1 MAGTKHLAI
10 LVSANGYGH
19 IRRQILIATELLK
32 HNSNLQV
39 SFAVTDAQYRRF
51 KVEIENLGARA
62 EAVVGITED
71 SVRWRH
77 DAASYTDA
85 NLNGWESELRRTP
98 ALINADFVMSDN
110 LVGVLETRPDTV
122 LSGSFLWNEVI
133 SAHAISNTACRKFVE
148 REINL
153 LQTYTPRM
161 ICNADLATP
170 AVLSL
175 TNPVLMPWMV
185 EEFSESQL
193 ESQVSRGSSQRSAI
207 LVHGGGTRTLDSRVR
222 AIAELL
228 RTNGH
233 IVYTDLEDD
242 SMCFDYQDS
251 TWQKLGVVICR
262 PGVGT
267 ATECVKWHIPI
278 VLIHDQTNVEAEFV
292 ATRLKELKLAHECE
306 FTSSYSEIPSLVAD
320 LLSPEKRISFLEP
333 FALLKT
339 TGIQDSANFLT
350 NLWSLDRNLQ

>member
-32 HNSNLQV
+32 HNSNLRI

-51 KVEIENLGARA
+51 KVDIENLGARA
-62 EAVVGITED
+62 SAVVGVTED

-77 DAASYTDA
+77 DANNYTDA
-85 NLNGWESELRRTP
+85 NLNGWESELKDTP

-122 LSGSFLWNEVI
+122 LSGSFLWHEVI
-133 SAHAISNTACRKFVE
+133 SAHAISNTACRNFVE

-153 LQTYTPRM
+153 LQTHTPRM

-193 ESQVSRGSSQRSAI
+193 STRDLLGSSQRSSI
-207 LVHGGGTRTLDSRVR
+207 LVHGGGTRTLDDRVG

-233 IVYTDLEDD
+233 VVYTDLEDD

-267 ATECVKWHIPI
+267 ATECVKWRIPI

-292 ATRLKELKLAHECE
+292 ARRLKELKLAHECE
-306 FTSSYSEIPSLVAD
+306 FGKNNVEILSLVAR
-320 LLSPEKRISFLEP
+320 LLSPEKLFSFLEP
-333 FALLKT
+333 FVSLKT
-339 TGIQDSANFLT
+339 TGIRDSANFLT
-350 NLWSLDRNLQ
+350 NLWSLDKNLR

>member
-32 HNSNLQV
+32 HNSNLRV
-39 SFAVTDAQYRRF
+39 SFAITDAQHRRF

-77 DAASYTDA
+77 DAASYTDV
-85 NLNGWESELRRTP
+85 NLNGWESELKGTP
-98 ALINADFVMSDN
+98 TLINADFVMSDN

-122 LSGSFLWNEVI
+122 LSGSFLWHEVI

-153 LQTYTPRM
+153 LQTHTPRM

-193 ESQVSRGSSQRSAI
+193 ATQVLHGSSQRSAI

-222 AIAELL
+222 VIAELL

-242 SMCFDYQDS
+242 PMCFDYQDS

-267 ATECVKWHIPI
+267 ATECVKWRIPI

-292 ATRLKELKLAHECE
+292 ATRLKELKVAHECE
-306 FTSSYSEIPSLVAD
+306 FTSSYSEIPLLVAD

-339 TGIQDSANFLT
+339 NGIQDSANFLT
-350 NLWSLDRNLQ
+350 NLWSLDKNSQ

>member
-19 IRRQILIATELLK
+19 IRRQILITSELLK
-32 HNSNLQV
+32 QNSNLHVQ
-39 SFAVTDAQYRRF
+39 FAITDAQFQRF
-51 KVEIENLGARA
+51 KLEIENLGSRA
-62 EAVVGITED
+62 SAVVGVTED

-77 DAASYTDA
+77 DPSNYTA
-85 NLNGWESELRRTP
+85 TNLNGWESELMSRSS
-98 ALINADFVMSDN
+98 LIEADFVLSDN
-110 LVGVLETRPDTV
+110 LVGVLEIRPDAV
-122 LSGSFLWNEVI
+122 LSGSFLWHEVI
-133 SAHAISNTACRKFVE
+133 DAYAQVNDACRQFVE

-153 LQTYTPRM
+153 LKKCVPKM

-175 TNPVLMPWMV
+175 TDAVRVPWMI
-185 EEFSESQL
+185 EETVPQAFQDNLSKESE
-193 ESQVSRGSSQRSAI
+193 RTTI
-207 LVHGGGTRTLDSRVR
+207 LVHGGGTRTLDDRVR
-222 AIAELL
+222 MIAQIL
-228 RTNGH
+228 RNNNYT
-233 IVYTDLEDD
+233 VFTDLEDD
-242 SMCFDYQDS
+242 LMCFDYQDS
-251 TWQKLGVVICR
+251 SWQQLGAVICR

-306 FTSSYSEIPSLVAD
+306 FGSNYLEIPSLVAD
-320 LLSPEKRISFLEP
+320 VLSPEKRISFLEP
-333 FALLKT
+333 FASLKT

-350 NLWSLDRNLQ
+350 RLWSLDRNL

>member
-32 HNSNLQV
+32 HNSNLRV
-39 SFAVTDAQYRRF
+39 SFAITDAQHRRF

-85 NLNGWESELRRTP
+85 NLNGWESELKVTP
-98 ALINADFVMSDN
+98 QLINADFVMSDN

-122 LSGSFLWNEVI
+122 LSGSFLWHEVI

-153 LQTYTPRM
+153 LQTHTPRM

-185 EEFSESQL
+185 EELSESQL
-193 ESQVSRGSSQRSAI
+193 ATQVLQGGSQRSAI
-207 LVHGGGTRTLDSRVR
+207 LVHGGGTRTLDTRVR

-228 RTNGH
+228 RVNGH
-233 IVYTDLEDD
+233 VVYTDLEDD

-267 ATECVKWHIPI
+267 ATECVKWRIPI

-292 ATRLKELKLAHECE
+292 AARLKKLELAHDCE
-306 FTSSYSEIPSLVAD
+306 FDSNESETINLVAK
-320 LLSPEKRISFLEP
+320 LLSVNKNNSFLKP
-333 FALLKT
+333 FASLKK
-339 TGIQDSANFLT
+339 TGINDAANFLVDHW
-350 NLWSLDRNLQ
+350 NLTGKPK

>member
-39 SFAVTDAQYRRF
+39 SFAVTDAQHRRF

-62 EAVVGITED
+62 KAVVGITED

-85 NLNGWESELRRTP
+85 NLNGWESELMSNSS
-98 ALINADFVMSDN
+98 LLNADFVMSDN
-110 LVGVLETRPDTV
+110 LVGVLEVRPDTV
-122 LSGSFLWNEVI
+122 LSGSFLWHEVI
-133 SAHAISNTACRKFVE
+133 SAHAVGNAACRKFVE
-148 REINL
+148 REIRL
-153 LQTYTPRM
+153 LRTHTPRM

-185 EEFSESQL
+185 EEFSESQSTTQFL
-193 ESQVSRGSSQRSAI
+193 HSSGQRSAV
-207 LVHGGGTRTLDSRVR
+207 LVHGGGTRTLDDRVR
-222 AIAELL
+222 TIAELL

-233 IVYTDLEDD
+233 VVYTDLEDD
-242 SMCFDYQDS
+242 SMCFDYQDL

-267 ATECVKWHIPI
+267 ATECVKWRIPI

-306 FTSSYSEIPSLVAD
+306 FGSNYLEIPSLVAD
-320 LLSPEKRISFLEP
+320 LLSAEKRISFLEP
-333 FALLKT
+333 FASLKT
-339 TGIQDSANFLT
+339 SGIRDSANFLT
-350 NLWSLDRNLQ
+350 NLWSLDKNLQ

>member
-19 IRRQILIATELLK
+19 IRRQILIATDLLK
-32 HNSNLQV
+32 QNLNLRV
-39 SFAVTDAQYRRF
+39 SFALTDAQHRRF
-51 KVEIENLGARA
+51 KVEIENLGDRA

-77 DAASYTDA
+77 DANSYTNA
-85 NLNGWESELRRTP
+85 NLNGWESELKSN
-98 ALINADFVMSDN
+98 ASLVNADFMMSDN

-122 LSGSFLWNEVI
+122 LSGSFLWHEVI
-133 SAHAISNTACRKFVE
+133 SAHAISNEACRKFVE
-148 REINL
+148 REIHL
-153 LQTYTPRM
+153 LRTCTPKM

-185 EEFSESQL
+185 EELSKSQL
-193 ESQVSRGSSQRSAI
+193 PNRALLGSNERAAI
-207 LVHGGGTRTLDSRVR
+207 LVHGGGTRTLDDRVR
-222 AIAELL
+222 AIAQLL

-233 IVYTDLEDD
+233 VVYTDLEDD

-267 ATECVKWHIPI
+267 TTECVKWKIPMI
-278 VLIHDQTNVEAEFV
+278 VLRDKENFEAEYI
-292 ATRLKELKLAHECE
+292 AEKLRKLGLAHFFKNQDESSIIAQVCE
-306 FTSSYSEIPSLVAD
+306 II
-320 LLSPEKRISFLEP
+320 SPENISKYLDPFELCKLNGIADAASFLSEHW
-333 FALLKT
+333 
-339 TGIQDSANFLT
+339 
-350 NLWSLDRNLQ
+350 NLIGRHK

>member
-19 IRRQILIATELLK
+19 IRRQILITSELLK
-32 HNSNLQV
+32 QNSNLHVQ
-39 SFAVTDAQYRRF
+39 FAITDAQFQRF
-51 KVEIENLGARA
+51 KLEIENLGSRA
-62 EAVVGITED
+62 SAVVGVTED

-77 DAASYTDA
+77 DPSNYTA
-85 NLNGWESELRRTP
+85 TNLNGWESELMSRSS
-98 ALINADFVMSDN
+98 LIEADFVLSDN
-110 LVGVLETRPDTV
+110 LVGVLEIRPDAV
-122 LSGSFLWNEVI
+122 LSGSFLWHEVI
-133 SAHAISNTACRKFVE
+133 DAYAQVNDACRQFVE

-153 LQTYTPRM
+153 LKKCVPKM

-175 TNPVLMPWMV
+175 TDAVRVPWMI
-185 EEFSESQL
+185 EETVPQAFQDNLSKESD
-193 ESQVSRGSSQRSAI
+193 RTAI
-207 LVHGGGTRTLDSRVR
+207 LVHGGGTRTLDDRVR
-222 AIAELL
+222 MIAQIL
-228 RTNGH
+228 RNNNYT
-233 IVYTDLEDD
+233 VFTDLEDD
-242 SMCFDYQDS
+242 LMCFDYQDS
-251 TWQKLGVVICR
+251 SWQQLGAVICR

-306 FTSSYSEIPSLVAD
+306 FGSNYLEIPSLVAD

-333 FALLKT
+333 FASLKT

-350 NLWSLDRNLQ
+350 RLWSLDRNL

>member
-19 IRRQILIATELLK
+19 IRRQILITSELLK
-32 HNSNLQV
+32 QNSNLQV
-39 SFAVTDAQYRRF
+39 QFAITDAQFQRF
-51 KVEIENLGARA
+51 KLEIENLGSRA
-62 EAVVGITED
+62 SAVVGVTED

-77 DAASYTDA
+77 DPSNYTA
-85 NLNGWESELRRTP
+85 TNLNGWESELMSRSS
-98 ALINADFVMSDN
+98 LIEADFVLSDN
-110 LVGVLETRPDTV
+110 LVGVLEIRPDAV
-122 LSGSFLWNEVI
+122 LSGSFLWHEVI
-133 SAHAISNTACRKFVE
+133 DAYAQVNDACRQFVE

-153 LQTYTPRM
+153 LKKCVPKM

-175 TNPVLMPWMV
+175 TDAVRVPWMI
-185 EEFSESQL
+185 EETVPQAFQDNLSKESE
-193 ESQVSRGSSQRSAI
+193 RTTI
-207 LVHGGGTRTLDSRVR
+207 LVHGGGTRTLDDRVR
-222 AIAELL
+222 MIAQIL
-228 RTNGH
+228 RNNNYT
-233 IVYTDLEDD
+233 VFTDLEDD
-242 SMCFDYQDS
+242 LMCFDYQDS
-251 TWQKLGVVICR
+251 SWQQLGAVICR

-306 FTSSYSEIPSLVAD
+306 FGSNYLEIPSLVAD

-333 FALLKT
+333 FASLKT

-350 NLWSLDRNLQ
+350 RLWSLDRNL

>member
-19 IRRQILIATELLK
+19 IRRQILIASELLK
-32 HNSNLQV
+32 QNSNLHV
-39 SFAVTDAQYRRF
+39 KFAVTVAQFQRF
-51 KVEIENLGARA
+51 KLEIENLSSRA
-62 EAVVGITED
+62 SAVVGVTED
-71 SVRWRH
+71 SVRWHH
-77 DAASYTDA
+77 DPSNYTET
-85 NLNGWESELRRTP
+85 NLNGWESELKGTP

-122 LSGSFLWNEVI
+122 LSGSFLWHEVI

-148 REINL
+148 REIKL
-153 LQTYTPRM
+153 LQTHCPRM

-185 EEFSESQL
+185 EELSESQL
-193 ESQVSRGSSQRSAI
+193 ATQVLQGGSQRSAI
-207 LVHGGGTRTLDSRVR
+207 LVHGGGTRTLDTRVR

-228 RTNGH
+228 RVNGH
-233 IVYTDLEDD
+233 VVYTDLEDD

-251 TWQKLGVVICR
+251 TWQQLGAVICR

-267 ATECVKWHIPI
+267 ATECVKWGIPI
-278 VLIHDQTNVEAEFV
+278 VLIHDSANVEAEFV
-292 ATRLKELKLAHECE
+292 AARLKKLELAHDCE
-306 FTSSYSEIPSLVAD
+306 FDSNESETINLVAK
-320 LLSPEKRISFLEP
+320 LLSVNKNNSFLKP
-333 FALLKT
+333 FASLKK
-339 TGIQDSANFLT
+339 TGINDAANFLVDHW
-350 NLWSLDRNLQ
+350 NLTGKPK

>member
-19 IRRQILIATELLK
+19 IRRQILIASELLK
-32 HNSNLQV
+32 QNSNLHVQ
-39 SFAVTDAQYRRF
+39 FAITDAQFQRF
-51 KVEIENLGARA
+51 KLEIENLGSRA
-62 EAVVGITED
+62 SAVVGVTED

-77 DAASYTDA
+77 DPSNYTA
-85 NLNGWESELRRTP
+85 TNLNGWESELMSRSS
-98 ALINADFVMSDN
+98 LIEADFVLSDN
-110 LVGVLETRPDTV
+110 LVGVLEIRPDAV
-122 LSGSFLWNEVI
+122 LSGSFLWHEVI
-133 SAHAISNTACRKFVE
+133 DAYAQVNDACKQFVE

-153 LQTYTPRM
+153 LKKCVPKM

-175 TNPVLMPWMV
+175 TDAVRVPWMI
-185 EEFSESQL
+185 EETVPQAFQDNLSKESE
-193 ESQVSRGSSQRSAI
+193 RTTI
-207 LVHGGGTRTLDSRVR
+207 LVHGGGTRTLDDRVR
-222 AIAELL
+222 MIAQIL
-228 RTNGH
+228 RNNNYT
-233 IVYTDLEDD
+233 VFTDLEDD
-242 SMCFDYQDS
+242 LMCFDYQDS
-251 TWQKLGVVICR
+251 SWQQLGAVICR

-306 FTSSYSEIPSLVAD
+306 FGSNYLEIPSLVAD

-333 FALLKT
+333 FASLKT

-350 NLWSLDRNLQ
+350 RLWSLDRNL

>member
-19 IRRQILIATELLK
+19 IRRQILITSELLK
-32 HNSNLQV
+32 QNSNLHVQ
-39 SFAVTDAQYRRF
+39 FAITDAQFQRF
-51 KVEIENLGARA
+51 KLEIENLGSRA
-62 EAVVGITED
+62 SAVVGVTED

-77 DAASYTDA
+77 DPSNYTA
-85 NLNGWESELRRTP
+85 TNLNGWESELMSRSS
-98 ALINADFVMSDN
+98 LIEADFVLSDN
-110 LVGVLETRPDTV
+110 LVGVLEIRPDAV
-122 LSGSFLWNEVI
+122 LSGSFLWHEVI
-133 SAHAISNTACRKFVE
+133 DAYAQVNDACRQFVE

-153 LQTYTPRM
+153 LKKCVPKM

-175 TNPVLMPWMV
+175 TDAVRVPWMI
-185 EEFSESQL
+185 EETVPQAFQDNLSKESE
-193 ESQVSRGSSQRSAI
+193 RTTI
-207 LVHGGGTRTLDSRVR
+207 LVHGGGTRTLDDRVR
-222 AIAELL
+222 MIAQIL
-228 RTNGH
+228 RNNNYT
-233 IVYTDLEDD
+233 VFTDLEDD
-242 SMCFDYQDS
+242 LMCFDYQDS
-251 TWQKLGVVICR
+251 SWQQLGAVICR

-306 FTSSYSEIPSLVAD
+306 FGSNYLEIPSLVAD

-333 FALLKT
+333 FASLKT

-350 NLWSLDRNLQ
+350 RLWSLDRNL

>member
-32 HNSNLQV
+32 HNSNLRV

-51 KVEIENLGARA
+51 KVDIENLGARA
-62 EAVVGITED
+62 SAVVGVTED

-77 DAASYTDA
+77 DANNYTDA
-85 NLNGWESELRRTP
+85 NLNGWESELKDTP

-122 LSGSFLWNEVI
+122 LSGSFLWHEVI
-133 SAHAISNTACRKFVE
+133 SAHAISNTACRNFVE

-153 LQTYTPRM
+153 LQTHTPRM

-193 ESQVSRGSSQRSAI
+193 STRDLLGSSQRSSI
-207 LVHGGGTRTLDSRVR
+207 LVHGGGTRTLDDRVG

-233 IVYTDLEDD
+233 VVYTDLEDD

-267 ATECVKWHIPI
+267 ATECVKWRIPI

-292 ATRLKELKLAHECE
+292 ARRLKELKLAHECE
-306 FTSSYSEIPSLVAD
+306 FRKNNVEILSLVAG
-320 LLSPEKRISFLEP
+320 LLSPEKRFSFLEP
-333 FALLKT
+333 FVSLKT
-339 TGIQDSANFLT
+339 TGIRDSANFLT
-350 NLWSLDRNLQ
+350 NLWSLDKNLR

>member
-1 MAGTKHLAI
+1 MAGTKYLAI

-32 HNSNLQV
+32 HNSNLRV
-39 SFAVTDAQYRRF
+39 SFAVTDAQHRRF

-85 NLNGWESELRRTP
+85 NLNGWESELKGTP
-98 ALINADFVMSDN
+98 TLINADFVMSDN

-122 LSGSFLWNEVI
+122 LSGSFLWHEVI

-153 LQTYTPRM
+153 LQTHTPRM

-175 TNPVLMPWMV
+175 TNPVLMPWMI
-185 EEFSESQL
+185 EETVRQTSQENLSKPSE
-193 ESQVSRGSSQRSAI
+193 RTAI
-207 LVHGGGTRTLDSRVR
+207 LVHGGGTRTLDDRVR
-222 AIAELL
+222 IITQIL
-228 RTNGH
+228 RSNNYT
-233 IVYTDLEDD
+233 VFTDLEDD
-242 SMCFDYQDS
+242 LMCFDYQDS
-251 TWQKLGVVICR
+251 SWQQLGAVICR

-267 ATECVKWHIPI
+267 ATECVKWKVPMF
-278 VLIHDQTNVEAEFV
+278 LLRDKKNFEAEFIGEKLEKLGLAYFFENQEEVTIV
-292 ATRLKELKLAHECE
+292 AHLQEVMSLTNVRKFLKPFESCKINGIAK
-306 FTSSYSEIPSLVAD
+306 AA
-320 LLSPEKRISFLEP
+320 SFLAEHWK
-333 FALLKT
+333 LI
-339 TGIQDSANFLT
+339 GRSE
-350 NLWSLDRNLQ
+350 

>member
-19 IRRQILIATELLK
+19 IRRQVLIATDLLK
-32 HNSNLQV
+32 QNLNLRV
-39 SFAVTDAQYRRF
+39 SFALTDAQHRRF
-51 KVEIENLGARA
+51 KVEIENLGDRA

-77 DAASYTDA
+77 DANSYTNA
-85 NLNGWESELRRTP
+85 NLNGWESELKSN
-98 ALINADFVMSDN
+98 ASLVNADFMMSDN

-122 LSGSFLWNEVI
+122 LSGSFLWHEVI
-133 SAHAISNTACRKFVE
+133 SAHAISNEACRKFVE
-148 REINL
+148 REIHL
-153 LQTYTPRM
+153 LRTCIPKM

-185 EEFSESQL
+185 EELSKSQL
-193 ESQVSRGSSQRSAI
+193 PNHSLLGSNERAAI
-207 LVHGGGTRTLDSRVR
+207 LVHGGGTRTLDDRVR
-222 AIAELL
+222 AIAQLL

-233 IVYTDLEDD
+233 VVYTDLEDD

-267 ATECVKWHIPI
+267 ATECVKWSIPI
-278 VLIHDQTNVEAEFV
+278 VLIHDQANVEAELV
-292 ATRLKELKLAHECE
+292 AAKLKELKLAHECE
-306 FTSSYSEIPSLVAD
+306 FGKDDLDVPSLVED
-320 LLSPEKRISFLEP
+320 LLSPEKRVLFLEP
-333 FALLKT
+333 FASLKT
-339 TGIQDSANFLT
+339 TGIRDSANFLIK
-350 NLWSLDRNLQ
+350 LWGLENNTK

>member
-19 IRRQILIATELLK
+19 IRRQILITSELLK
-32 HNSNLQV
+32 QNSNLHVQ
-39 SFAVTDAQYRRF
+39 FAITDAQFQRF
-51 KVEIENLGARA
+51 KLEIENLGSRA
-62 EAVVGITED
+62 SAVVGVTED

-77 DAASYTDA
+77 DPSNYTA
-85 NLNGWESELRRTP
+85 TNLNGWESELMSRSS
-98 ALINADFVMSDN
+98 LIEADFVLSDN
-110 LVGVLETRPDTV
+110 LVGVLEIRPDAV
-122 LSGSFLWNEVI
+122 LSGSFLWHEVI
-133 SAHAISNTACRKFVE
+133 DAYAQVNDACRQFVE

-153 LQTYTPRM
+153 LKKCVPKM

-175 TNPVLMPWMV
+175 TDAVRVPWMI
-185 EEFSESQL
+185 EETVPQAFQDNLSKESE
-193 ESQVSRGSSQRSAI
+193 RTTI
-207 LVHGGGTRTLDSRVR
+207 LVHGGGTRTLDDRVR
-222 AIAELL
+222 MIAQIL
-228 RTNGH
+228 RNNNYT
-233 IVYTDLEDD
+233 VFTDLEDD
-242 SMCFDYQDS
+242 LMCFDYQDS
-251 TWQKLGVVICR
+251 SWQQLGAVICR

-306 FTSSYSEIPSLVAD
+306 FGSNYLEIPSLVAD

-333 FALLKT
+333 FASLKT

-350 NLWSLDRNLQ
+350 NLWSLDRNL